1 MRVLHAGKFYPP
13 VRGGMETVLAAL
25 CESTAQRW
33 QVRAVVAHQGSR
45 TTRERRGGVEVVRV
59 GTLARVLSVS
69 LSPGLARELWRERV
83 ECVVLHEPNPP
94 AGTLLALRTPAPR
107 LIVWHHSDIVRPAWA
122 NATYGRVQ
130 RALYRRADCVIVAA
144 PPMAQSPQ
152 VAGTARRIEVVP
164 YGVALEPLL
173 TAGAPVNGHLA
184 GTLARLPSP
193 RVLFVGRLVYYKGL
207 AVLLEAMAAGGA
219 SLVIAGEGPLEGKL
233 RARAT
238 ALGMAN
244 RVAFLTGLADEAIRQ
259 LYRACDVFVLPSTE
273 RTEAFGL
280 VQVEAMA
287 SGLPV
292 VSTDLPTGVPW
303 VNEHGVTGLVVPP
316 DDAAAL
322 AGGLRRL
329 LGDPALRA
337 TLGQAGRRRAVER
350 FAQRRM
356 VDRFVEIVE
365 SVAGVGG

>member
-25 CESTAQRW
+25 CEGTAQRW
-33 QVRAVVAHQGSR
+33 QVRAVVAQEGAR
-45 TTRERRGGVEVVRV
+45 TTRERLSGVEVVRV
-59 GTLARVLSVS
+59 GTLARALSVS

-94 AGTLLALRTPAPR
+94 AAMLLALRRPSPR

-122 NATYGRVQ
+122 NATYGRMQ

-316 DDAAAL
+316 ADAAAL

-337 TLGQAGRRRAVER
+337 TLGQAGRRRAVEL

>member
-1 MRVLHAGKFYPP
+1 VRILHVGKFYPP

-25 CESTAQRW
+25 CEGTAQRW
-33 QVRAVVAHQGSR
+33 QVRAVVAHEGVR
-45 TTRERRGGVEVVRV
+45 TTRERARGVEVVRV
-59 GTLARVLSVS
+59 GTLARALSVS

-94 AGTLLALRTPAPR
+94 AGVLLALRTPAPR

-144 PPMAQSPQ
+144 PPMAQSPR
-152 VAGTARRIEVVP
+152 VADTARRIEVVP

-173 TAGAPVNGHLA
+173 TAGEPVNGHLA
-184 GTLARLPSP
+184 DVLARLPSP

-207 AVLLEAMAAGGA
+207 AVLLDAMTAGGE
-219 SLVIAGEGPLEGKL
+219 SLVIAGEGPLEGAL
-233 RARAT
+233 RARVA
-238 ALGMAN
+238 ALGMAS
-244 RVAFLTGLADEAIRQ
+244 RVAFLTGLRDEAIRQ
-259 LYRACDVFVLPSTE
+259 LYRTCDVFVLPSTE

-316 DDAAAL
+316 GDAAAL

-337 TLGQAGRRRAVER
+337 TLGRAGRRRAVER
-350 FAQRRM
+350 FARARM
-356 VDRFVEIVE
+356 VDRFVEVVE
-365 SVAGVGG
+365 SVTGVGG

>member
-1 MRVLHAGKFYPP
+1 MGKFYPP

-25 CESTAQRW
+25 CEGTAQRW
-33 QVRAVVAHQGSR
+33 QVRAVVAQEGAR
-45 TTRERRGGVEVVRV
+45 TTRERLSGVEVVRV
-59 GTLARVLSVS
+59 GTLARALSVS

-83 ECVVLHEPNPP
+83 ACVVLHEPNPP
-94 AGTLLALRTPAPR
+94 AAMLLALRRPSPR

-130 RALYRRADCVIVAA
+130 RVLYRRADCVIVAA
-144 PPMAQSPQ
+144 PPMAHSVQ
-152 VAGTARRIEVVP
+152 VAGVARRIEVVP
-164 YGVALEPLL
+164 YGIALEPLL
-173 TAGAPVNGHLA
+173 TAEAPVNGHLA
-184 GTLARLPSP
+184 GALARLPSP

-219 SLVIAGEGPLEGKL
+219 SLVIAGEGPLEGAL
-233 RARAT
+233 RARVA
-238 ALGMAN
+238 ALGLAS
-244 RVAFLTGLADEAIRQ
+244 RVAFLTGLPDEGIRQ

-316 DDAAAL
+316 ADAVAL
-322 AGGLRRL
+322 AGGLGRL

-365 SVAGVGG
+365 SVAGVDG

>member
-1 MRVLHAGKFYPP
+1 MRILHVGKFYPP

-25 CESTAQRW
+25 CEGTAQRW
-33 QVRAVVAHQGSR
+33 QVRAVVAQEGAR
-45 TTRERRGGVEVVRV
+45 TTRERLSGVEVVRV
-59 GTLARVLSVS
+59 GTLARALSVS

-83 ECVVLHEPNPP
+83 ACVVLHEPNPP
-94 AGTLLALRTPAPR
+94 AAMLLALRRPSPR

-130 RALYRRADCVIVAA
+130 RVLYRRADCVIVAA
-144 PPMAQSPQ
+144 PPMAHSVQ
-152 VAGTARRIEVVP
+152 VAGVARRIEVVP
-164 YGVALEPLL
+164 YGIALEPLL
-173 TAGAPVNGHLA
+173 TAEAPVNGHLA
-184 GTLARLPSP
+184 GALARLPSP

-219 SLVIAGEGPLEGKL
+219 SLVIAGEGPLEGAL
-233 RARAT
+233 RARVA
-238 ALGMAN
+238 ALGLAS
-244 RVAFLTGLADEAIRQ
+244 RVAFLTGLPDEGIRQ

-316 DDAAAL
+316 ADAAAL
-322 AGGLRRL
+322 AGGLGRL

-356 VDRFVEIVE
+356 VDRFVEIME
-365 SVAGVGG
+365 SVAGVDG

>member
-1 MRVLHAGKFYPP
+1 VGKFYPP

-25 CESTAQRW
+25 CEGTAQRW
-33 QVRAVVAHQGSR
+33 QVRAVVAQEGAR
-45 TTRERRGGVEVVRV
+45 TTRERLSGVEVVRV
-59 GTLARVLSVS
+59 GTLARALSVS

-83 ECVVLHEPNPP
+83 ACVVLHEPNPP
-94 AGTLLALRTPAPR
+94 AAMLLALRRPSPR

-130 RALYRRADCVIVAA
+130 RVLYRRADCVIVAA
-144 PPMAQSPQ
+144 PPMAHSVQ
-152 VAGTARRIEVVP
+152 VAGAARRIEVVP
-164 YGVALEPLL
+164 YGIALEPLL
-173 TAGAPVNGHLA
+173 TAEAPVNGHLA
-184 GTLARLPSP
+184 GALARLPSP

-219 SLVIAGEGPLEGKL
+219 SLVIAGEGPLEGAL
-233 RARAT
+233 RARVA
-238 ALGMAN
+238 ALGLAS
-244 RVAFLTGLADEAIRQ
+244 RVAFLTGLPDEGIRQ

-316 DDAAAL
+316 ADAAAL
-322 AGGLRRL
+322 AGGLGRL

-365 SVAGVGG
+365 SVAGVDG

>member
-1 MRVLHAGKFYPP
+1 MRVLHVGKFYPP

-25 CESTAQRW
+25 CEGTAQRW
-33 QVRAVVAHQGSR
+33 QVRAVVAHESVR
-45 TTRERRGGVEVVRV
+45 TTRERLNGVEVVRV
-59 GTLARVLSVS
+59 GTLARALSVS
-69 LSPGLARELWRERV
+69 LSPGLARELWCERV

-94 AGTLLALRTPAPR
+94 AGTLLALRRPAPK

-122 NATYGRVQ
+122 DATYGRLQ

-144 PPMAQSPQ
+144 PPMARSSR
-152 VAGTARRIEVVP
+152 VALAARRIEVVP
-164 YGVALEPLL
+164 YGVALDPLHAA
-173 TAGAPVNGHLA
+173 TAPVNSPLA
-184 GTLARLPSP
+184 GVLARLPSP

-207 AVLLEAMAAGGA
+207 AVLLEAMAVGGA
-219 SLVIAGEGPLEGKL
+219 GLVIAGEGPLEGPL
-233 RARAT
+233 RARAA
-238 ALGMAN
+238 ALGLAS
-244 RVAFLTGLADEAIRQ
+244 RVAFLTGLPDEAIRQ

-280 VQVEAMA
+280 VQIEAMA

-316 DDAAAL
+316 SDAPAL

-329 LGDPALRA
+329 LDDPALRA
-337 TLGQAGRRRAVER
+337 ALGQAGRRRAIER
-350 FAQRRM
+350 FAQPRM
-356 VDRFVEIVE
+356 VERFVEIVE
-365 SVAGVGG
+365 SVVGVGR